1 MLHYTAVIL
10 HASWYILDIGNAVT
24 MSVSGFPLQ
33 VSLLH
38 RYLLAPIKVISA
50 FVTIDQ
56 SLWILKT
63 VKMVFGASRL
73 FLVYLPASS
82 QTLCHCA

>member
-1 MLHYTAVIL
+1 MHAPLHRSNTTCFIVHFRYLECSDHVGQWIPFTGVI
-10 HASWYILDIGNAVT
+10 VT
-24 MSVSGFPLQ
+24 
-33 VSLLH
+33 SLL
-38 RYLLAPIKVISA
+38 LVPINVISA

-63 VKMVFGASRL
+63 VKMIFGASRL

-82 QTLCHCA
+82 QTL